1 MAILAK
7 ISTESEKRGFRFPS
21 FSIAC
26 ALENGGTSVCR
37 GNRCLDQRFPK
48 DNRRENGNAQADP
61 PEVRGRPPPGS
72 EPYDSRVVSS
82 APGSH

>member
-37 GNRCLDQRFPK
+37 GNR
-48 DNRRENGNAQADP
+48 
-61 PEVRGRPPPGS
+61 
-72 EPYDSRVVSS
+72 
-82 APGSH
+82 